1 MFADQMKDENLNTTF
16 KLNNCLFTV
25 DPYFGDK

>member
-1 MFADQMKDENLNTTF
+1 MFADQIKDENLSTTL

-25 DPYFGDK
+25 DTYFGDK